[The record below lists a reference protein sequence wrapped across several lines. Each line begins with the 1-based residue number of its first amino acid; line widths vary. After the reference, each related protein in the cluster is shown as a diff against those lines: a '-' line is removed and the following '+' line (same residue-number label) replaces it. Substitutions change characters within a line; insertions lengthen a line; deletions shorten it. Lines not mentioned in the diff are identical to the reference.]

1 MRRDPYWKARLE
13 RWQLWV
19 FKAPGGARSA
29 FYIER
34 VDCATVFGT
43 LTPAINDEAVQTD
56 QLVARLPDL
65 LKRTVKSV
73 YLDGLGSSLDGIAG
87 RLKCTS
93 RTLHERLCHADLA
106 LEVELERRKAGA
118 KAISPVSSFVVE
130 SGSLGR
136 ATP

>member
-43 LTPAINDEAVQTD
+43 LTPAINDEAVETD
-56 QLVARLPDL
+56 MLVARLPDP
-65 LKRTVKSV
+65 LKRTVKAV
-73 YLDGLGSSLDGIAG
+73 YLDGLGNSLEGIAA
-87 RLKCTS
+87 RLRCTT
-93 RTLHERLCHADLA
+93 RTLHEHLCHADLA
-106 LEVELERRKAGA
+106 LDVELDRRKTAA
-118 KAISPVSSFVVE
+118 KTISPVSSAVLK